1 MSQSFSSYLLNTSD
15 ILPTLITTFKVYFWK
30 TELLETLFDNDKNS
44 TNYVRFS
51 SKGQYKIVSIP
62 KMQR

>member
-1 MSQSFSSYLLNTSD
+1 MSQNFSSRLLNTSD

>member
-1 MSQSFSSYLLNTSD
+1 MSQSFSSCLLNTSD